1 MPDDK
6 VDRPNDSE
14 RRNDYDR
21 TRTKQERREV
31 KRLILHR
38 GD

>member
-6 VDRPNDSE
+6 VDRPSDSE

-21 TRTKQERREV
+21 TRIKQERREV
-31 KRLILHR
+31 KRVLLQR
-38 GD
+38 DD